1 MYIPSP
7 AHTSLES
14 QGRGVVWLLLYR
26 CHVYCLTQ
34 NMGIQMVGVDIKE
47 IHSICEMTPKN
58 NKFVARECLVRTGKR
73 AILFTNVGNL
83 PRSWPDC
90 MSQTQT

>member
-1 MYIPSP
+1 MHIPSP
-7 AHTSLES
+7 AYTSLES
-14 QGRGVVWLLLYR
+14 QGGGVVWLLLYR
-26 CHVYCLTQ
+26 YHIYCLTQ
-34 NMGIQMVGVDIKE
+34 NLGIQIVGMNIKE
-47 IHSICEMTPKN
+47 THSICEMILKN
-58 NKFVARECLVRTGKR
+58 NKFVARECLVRTDKR